1 MPKRISSGKQW
12 RYPPPSTLHFEL
24 WVANRKDRAKMRRSL
39 RNVYRIARKIT
50 HDGGGFGPWVFL
62 ADPDQKKTSTVRMR
76 RLLGLKLEEDLWVEL
91 TFYPNKTRMR
101 SIIHDIWKHPQIE
114 KVMSPLGPL
123 LSKRKPGYEATLAYL
138 MLQTS

>member
-1 MPKRISSGKQW
+1 MAKRTSSGRQL
-12 RYPPPSTLHFEL
+12 RSSPPPALHFEL
-24 WVANRKDRAKMRRSL
+24 WVARRKDRTKLRKLL

-50 HDGGGFGPWVFL
+50 HDRGGYGPWVFL
-62 ADPDQKKTSTVRMR
+62 ADPDPKETSTVRLR
-76 RLLGLKLEEDLWVEL
+76 RLLGLKPEEDLWVEL

-101 SIIHDIWKHPQIE
+101 SVIRQIWKHPQIGT
-114 KVMSPLGPL
+114 VMRTLGPL